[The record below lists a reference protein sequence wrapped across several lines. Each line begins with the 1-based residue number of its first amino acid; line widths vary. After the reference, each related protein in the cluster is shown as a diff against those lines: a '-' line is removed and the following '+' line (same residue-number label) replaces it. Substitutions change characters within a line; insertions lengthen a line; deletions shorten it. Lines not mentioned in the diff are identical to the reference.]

1 MTGPRATCHVIG
13 AGLAGLSAALRLAEA
28 GHPVRLHEAAAH
40 AGGRCRSYDDR
51 EIGRRIDNGNHMLF
65 SANTAALAYLD
76 ALGARGTMIELDRA
90 RFPFLD
96 LGTGERWCVA
106 PNAGPIPWWILSR
119 ARRVP
124 GTRLADYLALL
135 RLMTAGRG
143 ATVAETVGGSGLLAR
158 RLVEP
163 LAVAVLNS
171 GMAEGSA
178 WLLGR
183 MIARSFARGGGACRA
198 LIARDGLSESFV
210 RPALARLR
218 ALGLEPGFNR
228 RLRSL
233 ELEADRATGLG
244 FGGDWLALGPG
255 DSVLLAVPPQIAA
268 QLLPG
273 LAVPAGSRAI
283 LNAHFR
289 LDRPYLP
296 ADGIPFLALVG
307 GTVHWLFFR
316 GDVASATVSAADAL
330 IDRPADELAA
340 LLWRDV
346 AIALGRPEAPLP
358 AHRIIKEKLATFAQ
372 VPDALG
378 RRPGAR
384 TRWRNLFLAGDWTE
398 TGLPAT
404 IEGAI
409 RSGADAAALIAAAA
423 GEPRTRPADAG
434 RTQAGALR
442 LAATTP

>member
-1 MTGPRATCHVIG
+1 VTPSGATVHVIG
-13 AGLAGLSAALRLAEA
+13 AGLAGLSAALRLVEA
-28 GHPVRLHEAAAH
+28 GRPVRLYEAAAQ

-65 SANTAALAYLD
+65 SANAAALSYLD
-76 ALGARGTMIELDRA
+76 ALGARGSMIELAEA

-96 LGTGERWCVA
+96 LRTGERWCLA
-106 PNAGPIPWWILSR
+106 PNAGPIPWWILSSR
-119 ARRVP
+119 RRVP
-124 GTRLADYLALL
+124 GTRLRDYAALL
-135 RLMTAGRG
+135 RLMFAGRDS
-143 ATVAETVGGSGLLAR
+143 TVAEAIGNAGPLAQ

-163 LAVAVLNS
+163 LAVAVLNC

-183 MIARSFARGGGACRA
+183 MVARSFARGGRACRA

-210 RPALARLR
+210 HPALDRLR
-218 ALGLEPGFNR
+218 RLGVEPGFNR
-228 RLRSL
+228 RLRGI
-233 ELEADRATGLG
+233 EFADGAARRLQ
-244 FGGDWLALGPG
+244 FGGETVALAAGEA
-255 DSVLLAVPPQIAA
+255 VLLAVPPQVAA
-268 QLLPG
+268 GLVPG
-273 LAVPAGSRAI
+273 LAVPEASRAI

-289 LDRPYLP
+289 LERPFAP
-296 ADGIPFLALVG
+296 PNGIAFLALVG

-330 IDRPADELAA
+330 IERPAEALAE

-346 AIALGRPEAPLP
+346 ARAIGQPDAPLP

-372 VPDALG
+372 VPAALD
-378 RRPGAR
+378 RRPAAR
-384 TRWRNLFLAGDWTE
+384 TRWSNLWLAGDWTE

-409 RSGADAAALIAAAA
+409 RSGAEAAALIAGA
-423 GEPRTRPADAG
+423 GRQAIRPAGAG
-434 RTQAGALR
+434 PAPVGVQRAFV
-442 LAATTP
+442 TP

>member
-1 MTGPRATCHVIG
+1 MTRPGALCHVVG

-28 GHPVRLHEAAAH
+28 GHAVRLHEAAAQ

-76 ALGARGTMIELDRA
+76 VLGARGTMIELDRA

-106 PNAGPIPWWILSR
+106 PNAGPIPWWILST

-124 GTRLADYLALL
+124 GTRLADYRALL

-143 ATVAETVGGSGLLAR
+143 ATVADVVGNTGPLAR
-158 RLVEP
+158 RLIEP

-171 GMAEGSA
+171 GTAEGSA

-183 MIARSFARGGGACRA
+183 MIARSFARGGRACRA

-210 RPALARLR
+210 QPALARLR
-218 ALGLEPGFNR
+218 ALGVEPGFNR
-228 RLRSL
+228 RLRTV
-233 ELEADRATGLG
+233 EFAGDRASRLG
-244 FGGDWLALGPG
+244 FGGEWLALGP
-255 DSVLLAVPPQIAA
+255 DDKVLLAVPPQIAA

-273 LAVPAGSRAI
+273 LAVPTESRAI

-289 LDRPYLP
+289 LDRPYAP
-296 ADGIPFLALVG
+296 PDGIPFLALVG

-330 IDRPADELAA
+330 IDRPADELAV

-346 AIALGRPEAPLP
+346 ATALGRPGAPLP

-372 VPDALG
+372 VPAALG

-384 TRWRNLFLAGDWTE
+384 TRWPNLFLAGDWTE

-409 RSGADAAALIAAAA
+409 RSGADAAALIAAVA
-423 GEPRTRPADAG
+423 GDPRTRPADAG

-442 LAATTP
+442 LADTH